1 MKTTKSRNWSAARA
15 ASESPN
21 QEKKVRHKFCDS
33 VANLQVAVRVG
44 YESMPM
50 ERDIS
55 YNNILRFMDRQIE
68 LRYGDSESFCAP
80 TVSGNTRKD
89 QSGNLQ

>member
-1 MKTTKSRNWSAARA
+1 M
-15 ASESPN
+15 ASENPN
-21 QEKKVRHKFCDS
+21 RAENILHEFCDS
-33 VANLQVAVRVG
+33 VVNLQVAVRAG

-50 ERDIS
+50 ERDIT

-68 LRYGDSESFCAP
+68 LRYGDSQSFCAP

-89 QSGNLQ
+89 QFGNPQ